1 MSRMKNTALA
11 LVVWLMLLA
20 LFITTATASLPFPD
34 PDTDHGCIS
43 FHFSMPM
50 LLAGAASEGDLRPC
64 LLRRQLL
71 PAHPTTVC
79 PLNLRKI
86 LRPVPVHRS

>member
-1 MSRMKNTALA
+1 MLA
-11 LVVWLMLLA
+11 SPHS
-20 LFITTATASLPFPD
+20 LFLILILIMGAF
-34 PDTDHGCIS
+34 HFIS

-50 LLAGAASEGDLRPC
+50 LLAGAASEGDLWPR

-79 PLNLRKI
+79 PLK
-86 LRPVPVHRS
+86 